1 MWVTINTH
9 IQRDSIIWE
18 CIITLRTHTWTIEE
32 FGGNEKNT
40 GTVEAQVAIFTER
53 IRNITE
59 HLKQNKKDHAGRRGL
74 IKLVSKRRRL
84 LNYIK
89 NTIPKEL

>member
-1 MWVTINTH
+1 M
-9 IQRDSIIWE
+9 SITKE
-18 CIITLRTHTWTIEE
+18 RKHELVEQY
-32 FGGNEKNT
+32 GGNETNT
-40 GTVEAQVAIFTER
+40 GSSETQIAIFTER

-74 IKLVSKRRRL
+74 IQLVSKRRRL

-89 NTIPKEL
+89 KQDPKLHLEIKQRLGIRK

>member
-1 MWVTINTH
+1 M
-9 IQRDSIIWE
+9 SITKDKKHE
-18 CIITLRTHTWTIEE
+18 LVEQ
-32 FGGNEKNT
+32 FGGSDKNT
-40 GTVEAQVAIFTER
+40 GAVEAQIAIFTER

-89 NTIPKEL
+89 KRDPKTFVELKQRLGIRK